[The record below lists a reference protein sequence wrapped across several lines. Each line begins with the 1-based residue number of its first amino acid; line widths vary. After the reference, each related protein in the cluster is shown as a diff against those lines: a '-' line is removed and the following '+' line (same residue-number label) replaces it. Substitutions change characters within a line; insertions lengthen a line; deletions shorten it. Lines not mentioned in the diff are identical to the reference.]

1 MSKAIIFFADGLE
14 ECEALITVDLLR
26 RAGVE
31 VTIASVMGRE
41 EVIGAHKIAIRCDT
55 LAESLDLSA
64 ADAVILPGG
73 LPGTDHLYASDL
85 VKSTVQAYA
94 DAGKLV
100 AAICAAPTVPGRM
113 GLLQGKRATCYPGCE
128 DGLLGADYTDAETV
142 RDGNFITGSSL
153 GAAIPFALSII
164 AYLEGQETSD
174 NVRKSIVYRH

>member
-31 VTIASVMGRE
+31 VTIASIMGRE
-41 EVIGAHKIAIRCDT
+41 EIVGAHKISIRCDA
-55 LAESLDLSA
+55 LAESVDLNA

-73 LPGTDHLYASDL
+73 LPGTEYLYESAL
-85 VKSTVQAYA
+85 VRNAVQSFA

-113 GLLQGKRATCYPGCE
+113 GLLKGRRATCYPGCE
-128 DGLLGADYTDAETV
+128 ENLPGADYLDAETIT
-142 RDGNFITGSSL
+142 DGNFITGSSL

-164 AYLEGQETSD
+164 AYLQGQEAGD
-174 NVRKSIVYRH
+174 KVRKSIVYRH

>member
-31 VTIASVMGRE
+31 VTIASVMGRAE
-41 EVIGAHKIAIRCDT
+41 ITGAHKIAVRCDAV
-55 LAESLDLSA
+55 AEALDLNA

-73 LPGTDHLYASDL
+73 LPGTEYLYESAL
-85 VKSTVQAYA
+85 VRETVQAYA
-94 DAGKLV
+94 EAGKLV

-113 GLLQGKRATCYPGCE
+113 GLLKGRRATCYPGCE
-128 DGLLGADYTDAETV
+128 EDLPGADYVDAETV
-142 RDGNFITGSSL
+142 TDGDFVTGSAL

-164 AYLEGQETSD
+164 AYLDGQEASD
-174 NVRKSIVYRH
+174 RVRRSIVYRH